1 MSELRNCTAFYIITY
16 AECVDTD
23 NDWKELSARGKKAV
37 DAVEEVLKDVH
48 FDAFYSSPALQ
59 AIRTVSPIA
68 FSRGIGV
75 EVVHDFC
82 TQRLLNS
89 QMCTRCEFCKMS
101 WEEVVQRL
109 QDDADFR
116 EAQERC
122 VGVLTAICRKF
133 RDRSVLLGTHFT
145 ILTLLFDKFMPDFR
159 DFEANGQIE
168 PHLVKF
174 EFRSDEFIKFEL
186 LEWSF

>member
-1 MSELRNCTAFYIITY
+1 M
-16 AECVDTD
+16 
-23 NDWKELSARGKKAV
+23 
-37 DAVEEVLKDVH
+37 
-48 FDAFYSSPALQ
+48 
-59 AIRTVSPIA
+59 
-68 FSRGIGV
+68 
-75 EVVHDFC
+75 
-82 TQRLLNS
+82 
-89 QMCTRCEFCKMS
+89 
-101 WEEVVQRL
+101 
-109 QDDADFR
+109 
-116 EAQERC
+116 
-122 VGVLTAICRKF
+122 TAICRKF